1 MLEHDLN
8 ETGDETGEEK
18 LFSKRR
24 IKNIILGVIAALV
37 LGLLLANLFTY
48 VQYGGTMFDK
58 FKKEKKSLAVGKF
71 AYGKGTNDYVGI
83 IRGEGTSP
91 SKGKVYYIEQA
102 GGRMAEFRKEMI
114 EVREPE
120 RPEQEK
126 ARPEKGEPEKN
137 DK

>member
-1 MLEHDLN
+1 MLEHNPD
-8 ETGDETGEEK
+8 DTGEEK

-24 IKNIILGVIAALV
+24 IKNLILGVIVAFVAGLV
-37 LGLLLANLFTY
+37 LANTFTY

-58 FKKEKKSLAVGKF
+58 YFKNEKKSPAAGKF
-71 AYGKGTNDYVGI
+71 AYSKGTNFYQGI
-83 IRGEGTSP
+83 IRDEGVSP

-102 GGRMAEFRKEMI
+102 GGSMIEVSKDLI

-120 RPEQEK
+120 K
-126 ARPEKGEPEKN
+126 S

>member
-1 MLEHDLN
+1 MFGSDVN
-8 ETGDETGEEK
+8 DVGEEK

-24 IKNIILGVIAALV
+24 IRNIILGVVVAFIAGLV
-37 LGLLLANLFTY
+37 LANTFTY

-58 FKKEKKSLAVGKF
+58 YFKKEKRSPAAGKF
-71 AYGKGTNDYVGI
+71 AYAKGTDDYVGI
-83 IRGEGTSP
+83 IRDEGTSP

-102 GGRMAEFRKEMI
+102 GGSMAEFRKELI

-120 RPEQEK
+120 K
-126 ARPEKGEPEKN
+126 HHPEKQEPETP

>member
-1 MLEHDLN
+1 MLERDLN
-8 ETGDETGEEK
+8 GAGEEK
-18 LFSKRR
+18 LFSRR
-24 IKNIILGVIAALV
+24 RVRNIILGVIAAFFVGLV
-37 LGLLLANLFTY
+37 LANTFTY

-58 FKKEKKSLAVGKF
+58 YLKKEKKSPAAGKF
-71 AYGKGTNDYVGI
+71 AYSKGTNFYQGI

-102 GGRMAEFRKEMI
+102 GGSMMEVSKDLI

-120 RPEQEK
+120 K
-126 ARPEKGEPEKN
+126 S